1 MNITK
6 EKRKL
11 NNLRILQHAIANGEK
26 VSTTLDKLDKSVPM
40 DSISFMVSNGRFV
53 KRPVQLS
60 LLDGVL

>member
-11 NNLRILQHAIANGEK
+11 NNLRILQNAIANGEK
-26 VSTTLDKLDKSVPM
+26 VSTTLDKLDKSIPM

-60 LLDGVL
+60 LLDEVL

>member
-11 NNLRILQHAIANGEK
+11 NNLRILQNAIANGEK
-26 VSTTLDKLDKSVPM
+26 VSTTLDKLDNSIPM

-53 KRPVQLS
+53 KRPIQLS
-60 LLDGVL
+60 LLDEVL